1 MHGLSPQQIA
11 EMVSS
16 FLVPYYLA
24 LAAMNGIAA
33 FLMWQRFGPKT
44 YFKTPIFSI
53 TNALIWMIVA
63 LGYVVLASMTAGA
76 SESMMPRMPEAF
88 RNFVNEHTGPVV

>member
-24 LAAMNGIAA
+24 LATMNGIAA
-33 FLMWQRFGPKT
+33 LLMWQKYGPRTFFEWRLPSFTFRFT
-44 YFKTPIFSI
+44 D
-53 TNALIWMIVA
+53 ALLWTLVA
-63 LGYVVLASMTAGA
+63 LGYVVLASMAAGA
-76 SESMMPRMPEAF
+76 SMSMIPKMPMAF
-88 RNFVNEHTGPVV
+88 REFVNAN